1 MSASEP
7 RRVQSVDAHIG
18 LRIRQARLA
27 ANLSQGVLAKQL
39 GITFQQIQKYENGVN
54 RISAGRL
61 YQVANIL
68 DLPITFFYEGIAN
81 GAKVKAISTRDK
93 APARSTKSS
102 AQRRAGK

>member
-18 LRIRQARLA
+18 LRSRQARLA

-68 DLPITFFYEGIAN
+68 DLPITFFYEEIAN
-81 GAKVKAISTRDK
+81 GAKVKSMPTRERANTRSTRSL
-93 APARSTKSS
+93 AR
-102 AQRRAGK
+102 RRPSE